1 MMPEKQATDLPGYSK
16 KSFLLY
22 YNGGEIWFEHL
33 EGMYENEDLV
43 LEKLKSDVPL
53 FTKPS
58 SPSFVCFVFYDTA
71 MTDSIILAVKKA
83 LSESKK
89 HFTKIAF
96 CGLDRKNQKKLK
108 RALRDQNFAVAFLDG
123 LEEAKIWLLP

>member
-1 MMPEKQATDLPGYSK
+1 MGTDLLGDRK

-33 EGMYENEDLV
+33 EGLYEYEDLV
-43 LEKLKSDVPL
+43 TEKLNSDIPL

-58 SPSFVCFVFYDTA
+58 STSFVCFVFFETII
-71 MTDSIILAVKKA
+71 TDKIVLAVKQA
-83 LSESKK
+83 ILESNK

-96 CGLDRKNQKKLK
+96 CGLNKKDQRKFRKHFSNQG
-108 RALRDQNFAVAFLDG
+108 FAIAFFEG
-123 LEEAKIWLLP
+123 LEDAKIWLLP